1 MKRSLTA
8 LFTSMAL
15 LLMAGQSFA
24 LEQRGTPEAAP
35 SLMKNYGVDVPVK
48 TALKSALPPTWK
60 LYVHKSANLPSTVSW
75 TPDDSWVSVMETV
88 GTTTTVSVLVDWERK
103 SVFVRPP
110 EVALEEAATQAE
122 IKQAAVTPL
131 PLLKPA
137 SVAAAVE
144 TPPPNAPAQ
153 PAIAAEEPA
162 TATTSLLPSKNT
174 LAKDQPQSVA
184 SPTSV
189 APASESTSQVLS
201 ESTSAPE
208 PLERLS
214 VPPSIASVSAAPVA
228 SVASASDVKEVAPR
242 PPMEPPRILLDPPA
256 NPLASE
262 SLDAPAE
269 APVAIRP
276 LPAPLPT
283 PALAPPATVV
293 APIAPKTVRI
303 AAESAVVGSTDAFS
317 YTNARAFNKP
327 SVKRVLAAIA
337 VKHGLPFYWGGP
349 DVTLRGP
356 VTLMATSP
364 DEDIALLKKALG
376 PYSRIA
382 IELTSRG
389 LQASA
394 NQVAV
399 QLEPTGGTPLIAR
412 AGAPEERAL
421 PSAQQAI
428 PPASGGTRSQERDA
442 GLASDTTVVQ
452 SSGSLRAEQGA
463 AASAAP
469 AVPLAA
475 TPPVVTTRLS
485 LTLSANE
492 SLESAIRQFATAQGY
507 TLEWN
512 VSGGFE
518 ATAPKTYTGDTLTSI
533 LAEILPSLG
542 VSADVYT
549 LDKHIVVR
557 PGEPRDR

>member
-137 SVAAAVE
+137 PVAAAFE
-144 TPPPNAPAQ
+144 TPPAKAPTQQ
-153 PAIAAEEPA
+153 PAVVADEPT
-162 TATTSLLPSKNT
+162 TATTSLLPDKDT
-174 LAKDQPQSVA
+174 LAKDSPQSVVTTTAVA
-184 SPTSV
+184 S
-189 APASESTSQVLS
+189 ASESTSQVTS
-201 ESTSAPE
+201 ESTTTPE
-208 PLERLS
+208 PLERPS
-214 VPPSIASVSAAPVA
+214 VPPSIASASVAPVA
-228 SVASASDVKEVAPR
+228 SVASASDVQEIAPR

-269 APVAIRP
+269 APVAILP
-276 LPAPLPT
+276 PPAPLPT

-376 PYSRIA
+376 PYSGIA
-382 IELTSRG
+382 IELTSKG

-394 NQVAV
+394 NQMAV

-412 AGAPEERAL
+412 AWTPEERAL
-421 PSAQQAI
+421 PSAQQAVQ
-428 PPASGGTRSQERDA
+428 PTSGDTRDA
-442 GLASDTTVVQ
+442 GRASDTTVAQ
-452 SSGSLRAEQGA
+452 SSGSLRAERGA
-463 AASAAP
+463 ATSAAP

-475 TPPVVTTRLS
+475 MSPVGTARLS
-485 LTLSANE
+485 LALSANE

-512 VSGGFE
+512 VAGGFE

-549 LDKHIVVR
+549 LDKHVVVR